1 MSGLRALS
9 PGEVPDADHLAPKST
24 EWAENLNIRLMC
36 PECKEFPPN
45 LIEEFASGDT
55 VCGSCGM
62 VLASHLVDTRSEW
75 RTFSNDDQG
84 NDDPSRIGEAA
95 NPLLNGSQLS
105 TNIAYS
111 MNDPN
116 SRDLTRAQSKS
127 TADKTTKQLQQ
138 AYRQIDNYCGAWHFS
153 NAIAEG
159 AKGLYKM
166 TDDAK
171 QFKGKGQEAILA
183 GCIFIACRQ
192 GGNPR
197 TFKEITALTKVPK
210 KEIGRTFKLLEAF
223 FKAHTKEHANSVA
236 GGVVMKNS
244 EYVGKPSTNAD
255 ELCGRFCS
263 NLNLDNQI
271 ALISAQCAH
280 LLVSM
285 GWLAGR
291 SPLSVAAVA
300 IYVVSHL
307 MGFPRTA
314 KDISVPAGVSDGTIR
329 TAYKQIHPHRE
340 KLIQKSW
347 LEKGGNIDLLPQ
359 A

>member
-1 MSGLRALS
+1 MLLGICRQ
-9 PGEVPDADHLAPKST
+9 
-24 EWAENLNIRLMC
+24 WAENLNIVLTC
-36 PECKEFPPN
+36 PECREFPPN
-45 LIEEFASGDT
+45 LVEEFSSGDT

-84 NDDPSRIGEAA
+84 NDDPSRVGEAA

-105 TNIAYS
+105 STIAFS

-116 SRDLTRAQSKS
+116 SRDLSRAQNKS
-127 TADKTTKQLQQ
+127 TADKTAKGLTA
-138 AYRQIDNYCGAWHFS
+138 AYRQIDHFCNAWHFS
-153 NAIAEG
+153 GSIAEG

-171 QFKGKGQEAILA
+171 SFKGKGQEAILA

-210 KEIGRTFKLLEAF
+210 KEIGRTFKLLENF
-223 FKAHTKEHANSVA
+223 FKSHTKDNSTSVA
-236 GGVVMKNS
+236 GGVVMKNDT
-244 EYVGKPSTNAD
+244 YIGKPSTNAN

-263 NLNLDNQI
+263 NLGLPPNI
-271 ALISAQCAH
+271 SLISGECAE
-280 LLVSM
+280 LLVGM

-307 MGFPRTA
+307 MGKPRSA
-314 KDISVPAGVSDGTIR
+314 KEISVPAGVSDGTIR

-340 KLIQKSW
+340 QLIKEDW
-347 LEKGGNIDLLPQ
+347 LQKGGNLDLLPQ